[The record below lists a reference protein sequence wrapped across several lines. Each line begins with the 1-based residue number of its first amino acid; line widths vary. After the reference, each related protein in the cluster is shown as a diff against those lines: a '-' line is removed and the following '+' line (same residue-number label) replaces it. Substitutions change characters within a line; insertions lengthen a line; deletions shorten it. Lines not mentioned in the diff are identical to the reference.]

1 MRSLPT
7 AAPAGPARLW
17 NCLARRGMLHSECEA
32 VDLWQLPPGDR
43 LTHLAQDGV
52 EEALFVLAGDG
63 TALHSAALHG
73 TALHGD
79 QQQRLLPGGL
89 LLLPAAEQVAV
100 TAGPDGLR
108 LLSVRVV
115 PGALSD
121 ALPPRIPQLD

>member
-1 MRSLPT
+1 MIISRTTRPVRSLPT

-63 TALHSAALHG
+63 TALH
-73 TALHGD
+73 GD

-115 PGALSD
+115 PGALSE